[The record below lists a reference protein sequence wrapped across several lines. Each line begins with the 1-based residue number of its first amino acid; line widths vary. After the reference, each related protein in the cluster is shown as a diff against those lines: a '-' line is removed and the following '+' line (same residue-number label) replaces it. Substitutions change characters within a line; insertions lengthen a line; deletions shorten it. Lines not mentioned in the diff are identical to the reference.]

1 MELKGTTEISGSVT
15 GMPGGVLPIK
25 DGKLDGENL
34 SFFIVID
41 FQGNPVKIV
50 YKGKVNGGEIRF
62 TLGTED
68 GIYTVQFRS
77 NDDELVA
84 EVVGAAAWNGTAEV
98 LKIRTDLRGVPS
110 GAYMIAIRSESSSL
124 RSYQVVLE

>member
-1 MELKGTTEISGSVT
+1 MKRNLFITGLLVLLAGLASAANLAGKWQGSFKYNEQAVPVTVELKGTTEISGTVT

-25 DGKLDGENL
+25 EAKLDGENL

-50 YKGKVNGGEIRF
+50 YKGKVNGSEIRF

-68 GIYTVQFRS
+68 GS
-77 NDDELVA
+77 
-84 EVVGAAAWNGTAEV
+84 WGT
-98 LKIRTDLRGVPS
+98 D
-110 GAYMIAIRSESSSL
+110 MIAKKS
-124 RSYQVVLE
+124 

>member
-1 MELKGTTEISGSVT
+1 MKLNLFVAGLLVLLAGLASAADLTGKWEGSFKYNEQPVPVTVELKGTTEISGTVS

-34 SFFIVID
+34 SFFVVID

-50 YKGKVNGGEIRF
+50 YKGKVNGSEIRF

-68 GIYTVQFRS
+68 GS
-77 NDDELVA
+77 
-84 EVVGAAAWNGTAEV
+84 WGTEMLAKKV
-98 LKIRTDLRGVPS
+98 
-110 GAYMIAIRSESSSL
+110 
-124 RSYQVVLE
+124 

>member
-1 MELKGTTEISGSVT
+1 MKRNLFITGLLVLLAGLASAADLAGKWQGSFKYNEQAVPVTVELKGTTEISGTVT

-25 DGKLDGENL
+25 EAKLDGENL

-50 YKGKVNGGEIRF
+50 YKGKVNGSEIRF

-68 GIYTVQFRS
+68 GAWGT
-77 NDDELVA
+77 EMVA
-84 EVVGAAAWNGTAEV
+84 T
-98 LKIRTDLRGVPS
+98 KS
-110 GAYMIAIRSESSSL
+110 
-124 RSYQVVLE
+124 

>member
-1 MELKGTTEISGSVT
+1 MQKNLIMTGLLLLLAGLASAADLTGKWQGSFKYNDQAVPVTVELKGTTEISGTVT

-25 DGKLDGENL
+25 DAKLDGENL

-50 YKGKVNGGEIRF
+50 YKGKVGESEIRF

-68 GIYTVQFRS
+68 GGWGT
-77 NDDELVA
+77 DM
-84 EVVGAAAWNGTAEV
+84 VV
-98 LKIRTDLRGVPS
+98 KKS
-110 GAYMIAIRSESSSL
+110 
-124 RSYQVVLE
+124 